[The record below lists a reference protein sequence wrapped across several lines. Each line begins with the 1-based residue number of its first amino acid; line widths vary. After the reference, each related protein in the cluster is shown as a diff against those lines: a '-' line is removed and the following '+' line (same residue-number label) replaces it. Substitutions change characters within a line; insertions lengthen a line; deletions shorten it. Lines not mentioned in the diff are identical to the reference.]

1 MTAEG
6 AGYIVS
12 GEWWIFLFPGVA
24 IMATVL
30 SFNLVGDALRDVLDP
45 ANEGRVTDLL
55 TIEDLTVHFDTD
67 EGVVQAVDGAALS
80 IAAGEVVGLVG
91 ESGSGKSVSAM
102 AILRLLRPPARI
114 VSGRIHFD
122 GRDLL
127 TVPEEAMRSVRGSQ
141 ISMVFQSPRTSLNPV
156 LPVGR
161 QIERLLALHGG
172 ATPAQARERAVAML
186 REAGIAEPER
196 RAGQYAHQLSGG
208 MCQRVMIAMAL
219 ATSPRLLIAD
229 EPTTGL
235 DVSIAAQIL
244 ELLRDL
250 GRRTGA
256 AILLITHDLGV
267 VARLCDRVVVM
278 HAGQTVEWAKV
289 RDLFHAPAHPYTRAP
304 DPLHPP
310 RRPRDRH
317 GADPRR
323 DPLTPGAPARLP
335 LRPPLHPGPAG
346 VRHPNPS
353 ANDRRSPRS
362 SLHRRRR
369 RLVECQ
375 TLNERHGA
383 RRPGTS
389 PAPASRLVSAPGFAL
404 APASPRRGMATR
416 RRAGVGCG
424 PSPRNRIFCA
434 SPKAKTILSWLQ

>member
-1 MTAEG
+1 M
-6 AGYIVS
+6 
-12 GEWWIFLFPGVA
+12 
-24 IMATVL
+24 
-30 SFNLVGDALRDVLDP
+30 
-45 ANEGRVTDLL
+45 TDLL

-67 EGVVQAVDGAALS
+67 DGVVQAVDGAALS

-127 TVPEEAMRSVRGSQ
+127 TVSEEAMRSVRGSQ
-141 ISMVFQSPRTSLNPV
+141 ISMVFQSPRTPLNPV

-172 ATPAQARERAVAML
+172 AAPGQARERAVGML

-219 ATSPRLLIAD
+219 ATNPRLLIAD

-278 HAGQTVEWAKV
+278 HAGQTIEWAKV
-289 RDLFHAPAHPYTRAP
+289 RDLFHAPAHPYTRA
-304 DPLHPP
+304 LIRSIP
-310 RRPRDRH
+310 RVDREI
-317 GADPRR
+317 AMEPI
-323 DPLTPGAPARLP
+323 PGAIPSLLSPPA
-335 LRPPLHPGPAG
+335 RPPLCPPLHTGPAR

-353 ANDRRSPRS
+353 ANHRRSPRS
-362 SLHRRRR
+362 SLHRRRGR
-369 RLVECQ
+369 VVQCRVQ
-375 TLNERHGA
+375 THNLQHGPHAQQHGLA
-383 RRPGTS
+383 RRP
-389 PAPASRLVSAPGFAL
+389 
-404 APASPRRGMATR
+404 PRRLASLRHCKATR
-416 RRAGVGCG
+416 RRAGAGAGPLPGTVSSARRRRRRPSSRGPDECG
-424 PSPRNRIFCA
+424 IPIASQRVPGRGPAPRPRPSRCRHDDPCPRSA
-434 SPKAKTILSWLQ
+434 